1 MTKAAQPGFLT
12 PTSGLHRATPSSDES
27 PSLHFSDD
35 DSFHLSSQ
43 ESNAAS
49 YDGGAVCAP
58 EMAAGM
64 QSWIQ
69 QVAQG
74 CFASVYIA
82 LQGNAVAGRELR

>member
-1 MTKAAQPGFLT
+1 MPKTASAEDPHQ
-12 PTSGLHRATPSSDES
+12 PTSAEEQAGSIAIVDEK
-27 PSLHFSDD
+27 P
-35 DSFHLSSQ
+35 
-43 ESNAAS
+43 NAAS
-49 YDGGAVCAP
+49 YDGGALCAP